1 MYSQS
6 LLKSK
11 KLNSCLKIVFYNVI
25 LISKKKKKTI
35 IIKMCYNTK
44 KEYTEMINM
53 KKLFLIVILTLT
65 TVSCELFSPS
75 YWNRVTESR
84 RESGERCYKQY
95 GNVYC
100 KDKDGNRVY

>member
-1 MYSQS
+1 
-6 LLKSK
+6 
-11 KLNSCLKIVFYNVI
+11 
-25 LISKKKKKTI
+25 
-35 IIKMCYNTK
+35 MCYNTK
-44 KEYTEMINM
+44 KRKYGDDKYE
-53 KKLFLIVILTLT
+53 KLILIVILALT

-100 KDKDGNRVY
+100 KNRDGNRVY